1 MLRLQ
6 KTEVEKLKERTLK
19 FIKGLRAPKSDD
31 EWFIFIGGVI
41 VGFLILMSVLAPI
54 ISPYDPTANNVG
66 GRYEPPSWS
75 FPMGTDKFGR
85 DMFSRIIWGGRI
97 PLMIGL
103 IATVFSFAIGVPLGL
118 ISGYLGGGLD
128 RVLSLVMDSIYSFP
142 GLILAIALATLLGAT
157 VLNVTIA
164 IAVIYVPTF
173 FRVVRGQ
180 VLSIKEELYVTAAV
194 AMGANKWTIMGRY
207 IFPNTIPNVAIVFS
221 LSIADAI
228 LTEAGLSFLGL
239 GPVIPPTPDWAY
251 DLQKWYG
258 VAVNQGYWWLAFW
271 PGFFIMLAVL
281 GFSMFGEGLN
291 EKLNPVLREV

>member
-1 MLRLQ
+1 MINIS
-6 KTEVEKLKERTLK
+6 ELKETLWEN
-19 FIKGLRAPKSDD
+19 IKSIKKPKSEAD
-31 EWFIFIGGVI
+31 WFIWIGGTI
-41 VGFLILMSVLAPI
+41 IAFLIFISIFAPW
-54 ISPYDPTANNVG
+54 ISPYDPTAQFVG
-66 GRYEPPSWS
+66 TAYEPPSWQHI
-75 FPMGTDKFGR
+75 MGTDKFGR
-85 DMFSRIIWGGRI
+85 DMFSRVLWGGRT
-97 PLMIGL
+97 PLIIGL
-103 IATVFSFAIGVPLGL
+103 IATIFSFAIGVPLGL
-118 ISGYLGGGLD
+118 ISGYVGGAVD
-128 RVLSLVMDSIYSFP
+128 RALSLVMDSIYSFP

-157 VLNVTIA
+157 ILNVTIA

-180 VLSIKEELYVTAAV
+180 VLSIKEELYVKAAV
-194 AMGANKWTIMGRY
+194 SIGANHWTIMGKY

-258 VAVNQGYWWLAFW
+258 IAVSQGYWWLAFW
-271 PGFFIMLAVL
+271 PGFFVMLAVL
-281 GFSMFGEGLN
+281 GFGMFGEGLN

>member
-1 MLRLQ
+1 MSKVSL
-6 KTEVEKLKERTLK
+6 LKKSLWRNIKYLK
-19 FIKGLRAPKSDD
+19 RPKSEADF
-31 EWFIFIGGVI
+31 FILVGGI
-41 VGFLILMSVLAPI
+41 IIGFLIFISIFASW
-54 ISPYDPTANNVG
+54 ISPYDPTARFVG
-66 GRYEPPSWS
+66 NAYDAPSWQHI
-75 FPMGTDKFGR
+75 MGTDKFGR
-85 DMFSRIIWGGRI
+85 DMFSRVLWGGRT
-97 PLMIGL
+97 PLIIGL
-103 IATVFSFAIGVPLGL
+103 IATIFSFSVGVPLGL
-118 ISGYLGGGLD
+118 ISGYVGGAVD

-157 VLNVTIA
+157 ILNVTIA

-180 VLSIKEELYVTAAV
+180 VLSIKEELYVKAAISI
-194 AMGANKWTIMGRY
+194 GANHWTVMGKY

-258 VAVNQGYWWLAFW
+258 VAVSQGYWWLAFW
-271 PGFFIMLAVL
+271 PGFFVMLAVL
-281 GFSMFGEGLN
+281 GFGMFGEGLN
-291 EKLNPVLREV
+291 ERLNPVLREV